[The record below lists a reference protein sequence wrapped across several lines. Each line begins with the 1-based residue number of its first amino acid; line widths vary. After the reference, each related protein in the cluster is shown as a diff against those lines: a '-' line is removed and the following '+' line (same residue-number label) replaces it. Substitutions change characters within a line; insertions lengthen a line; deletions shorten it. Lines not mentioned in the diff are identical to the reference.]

1 MSSHPEVLVIGG
13 GPGGVSAGYWL
24 AKSGRDVVVVEK
36 KSYPREK
43 TCGDGLTPRS
53 VHELL
58 AMGFDFD
65 IPELH
70 RIDGLRAYSGD
81 VTIELPWPRHT
92 MFPDWG
98 AVIRRADLDMQVAA
112 LMEKQGA
119 VLRQLTEAKPVVEGS
134 RLVAV
139 DLTKNGET
147 ERVFPKLV
155 VVADGSLSRFGR
167 ALGAYRD
174 RDFPY
179 GLAARAYYASP
190 NSGDRF
196 LESQLDLL
204 DAQGRSV
211 PGYGWIFPL
220 GDGTVNLGVGV
231 LSTFTGWKDVNT
243 NVLMDTMAA
252 MTPDVWEITPESR
265 LTKPRGGKLPM
276 AFSVSPKVGP
286 NWLMVGDAA
295 GAVNPFNGEG
305 IDYAYETGRIAARHV
320 DRALTLGDNGV
331 LQDYA
336 YELEDLYG
344 GYFRVARA
352 FVRAIGNP
360 RVMRTLTRTGLRS
373 RPLMEWVLKV
383 MANLLEPDEVGM
395 QERVYRAVEW
405 AVKVGPA
412 P

>member
-1 MSSHPEVLVIGG
+1 
-13 GPGGVSAGYWL
+13 
-24 AKSGRDVVVVEK
+24 
-36 KSYPREK
+36 
-43 TCGDGLTPRS
+43 
-53 VHELL
+53 
-58 AMGFDFD
+58 
-65 IPELH
+65 
-70 RIDGLRAYSGD
+70 
-81 VTIELPWPRHT
+81 
-92 MFPDWG
+92 
-98 AVIRRADLDMQVAA
+98 VIRRADLDMQVAA